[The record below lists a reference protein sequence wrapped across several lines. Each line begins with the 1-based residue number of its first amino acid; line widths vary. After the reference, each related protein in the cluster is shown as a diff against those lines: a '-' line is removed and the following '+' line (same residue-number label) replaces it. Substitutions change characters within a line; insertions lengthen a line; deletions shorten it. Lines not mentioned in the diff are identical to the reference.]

1 MPENLPT
8 RTKGYE
14 ESLKVSPQWAPSY
27 GATEFLIKKFNVK
40 IAAEI
45 GVARGHHSAHLLEAI
60 PDLKLY
66 SINPWGFYLKE
77 HLAMYGYHTLADDE
91 KIYQQA
97 AEMLKPF
104 GQRSKIIRSTSAR
117 AAPLI
122 TEPLDMIF
130 IDADHTYESVK
141 RDIGLWWD
149 KVKVGGIISGHDYGH
164 SHQPGVKK
172 AVDEYF
178 GHKGLNINQAAG
190 SVWWIEKPAETLSYI
205 IPSYNADSFLAETV
219 ESIFRQN
226 LKIPFEVIISDDH
239 SADGTQELIKKLA
252 GEHREIIYFLNE
264 KSLGAPANR
273 NFAISQSKGNFIYM
287 LDHDNILEDNSIQK
301 LIDAINKRGCG
312 AATFQELYFF
322 KGEISNHRGSWLYKY
337 PDNLFT
343 IREFINHPNS
353 PAASNNYMF
362 TRAAYDKAGGYPDRG
377 ARENLGFGLRLVAT
391 STPIAIVPDTKYY
404 HRIISSGMWHNEHN
418 KNPNLAHL
426 NMAKNFREFIDLFDE
441 KSKKL
446 LLSQKAEAEADFYIK
461 KGKLKLSAAGLK
473 LAGKKEKFRLTF
485 PVPPKLNLNKKIK
498 AIIKRL
504 PGFKKIIFYKNIF
517 LLRPSLS
524 KKIKLF
530 LGFAS
535 DFKKYRKIN
544 TNKNFF
550 LSKKDWEPRLYDK
563 TETTPLDAVYF
574 YQDAWCAKKI
584 FTAKPPRHYDI
595 GSKAELVG
603 IISQFVPTT
612 MIDIRPIDLKLD
624 NLSFI
629 KADILSLPLKNGSVE
644 SISSICVIEHI
655 GLGRYGDDLSPY
667 GSEKAISEIKR
678 VLAAEGNLYIS
689 LPVDQENTIYFNA
702 HRAFTRNYILELFQP
717 LKLVE
722 EKYIYRNELVNN
734 YDKAKGFGT
743 GLFHFQK

>member
-1 MPENLPT
+1 MPKNKISNT
-8 RTKGYE
+8 RGYQ

-66 SINPWGFYLKE
+66 SIDPWGFYLKE

-205 IPSYNADSFLAETV
+205 IPSYNAAAFLEETV
-219 ESIFRQN
+219 ASIFRQN

-239 SADGTQELIKKLA
+239 STYGTPELIKKLA
-252 GEHREIIYFLNE
+252 VQHQEIKYFLNE
-264 KSLGAPANR
+264 KNLGAPANR

-287 LDHDNILEDNSIQK
+287 LDHDNILEDNSMQK

-322 KGEISNHRGSWLYKY
+322 KGEVSNHRGSWLYKY

-343 IREFINHPNS
+343 IREFISRTDTPT
-353 PAASNNYMF
+353 ASNNYMY
-362 TRAAYDKAGGYPDRG
+362 TRAAYDKAGGYPERG

-391 STPIAIVPDTKYY
+391 GTPIAIVPGTKYY

-473 LAGKKEKFRLTF
+473 LAGKKEKFRLAF
-485 PVPPKLNLNKKIK
+485 PVLPKLNLNKKIK
-498 AIIKRL
+498 ATIKRL

-535 DFKKYRKIN
+535 DFKRYKKIN

-550 LSKKDWEPRLYDK
+550 LSKRDWEPRLYDK
-563 TETTPLDAVYF
+563 TETTPLDAIYF

-629 KADILSLPLKNGSVE
+629 KANILSLPFADGSLE

-655 GLGRYGDDLSPY
+655 GLGRYGDKLDPF

-678 VLAAEGNLYIS
+678 VLAPNGNLYIS
-689 LPVDQENTIYFNA
+689 LPVDTKNTIYFNA
-702 HRAFTRNYILELFQP
+702 HRAFAREYILKLFQP
-717 LKLVE
+717 LKLIE